1 MNPHV
6 GRKLRYG
13 MVGGGPGAFIGAV
26 HRMAA
31 ALDGEYELVAGA
43 FASQPERSRE
53 HGRALG
59 LDARRVYGSFR
70 EMAEAEAALG
80 EDRRIDAVSIVTPNH
95 LHHPVAR
102 AFLDTGIHVICDK
115 PMTTTVADAEDLCRA
130 AEAAAGSAGT
140 ARGTRTAT
148 WTASTPNTGLVF
160 ALTHNY
166 TGYPMVKEA
175 RRLARSG
182 RLGTLR
188 KVVAEYPQGWLAAR
202 LEEVGHK
209 EEAGHK
215 QAAWRQ
221 DREQAGPSSAVADIG
236 SHLHNL
242 VRYVTGLEIEAVLA
256 ELATLVP
263 GRSMEDDAGILIR
276 FAGGARGVYYASQV
290 SAGEENGL
298 TLRVYGERAGLVW
311 RQERPNHLDVLHADA
326 PLQRL
331 TRGSAYLC
339 AAARHA
345 ARLPPGHPEG
355 FIEAFANIYRSAG
368 RVIGAGIAGVEAD
381 PLDHDFP
388 NHADGLR
395 GMRFIEGVL
404 ASAARGAWV
413 EKAAWSGAAEGAA

>member
-1 MNPHV
+1 MNPYI

-43 FASQPERSRE
+43 FASQPERSRAQ
-53 HGRALG
+53 GRALG
-59 LDARRVYGSFR
+59 LDATRAHGSFR
-70 EMAEAEAALG
+70 EMAAAEAALD
-80 EDRRIDAVSIVTPNH
+80 EDRRIEVVSIVTPNH

-102 AFLDTGIHVICDK
+102 AFLDLGIHVVCDK

-130 AEAAAGSAGT
+130 VEAGDDGGGGSS
-140 ARGTRTAT
+140 R
-148 WTASTPNTGLVF
+148 STGLVF

-182 RLGTLR
+182 RLGALR
-188 KVVAEYPQGWLAAR
+188 KVVAEYPQGWLAMR
-202 LEEVGHK
+202 L

-215 QAAWRQ
+215 QAVWRQ
-221 DREQAGPSSAVADIG
+221 DRARAGPSSAVGDIG

-242 VRYVTGLEIEAVLA
+242 VRYVTGLEIDAVLA

-263 GRSMEDDAGILIR
+263 GRRMDDDAGILVR
-276 FAGGARGVYYASQV
+276 FKGGARGVYYASQV

-298 TLRVYGERAGLVW
+298 TLRVYGERAGMIW
-311 RQERPNHLDVLHADA
+311 RQERPNHLDLLHADA
-326 PLQRL
+326 PRQRL
-331 TRGSAYLC
+331 TRGSSYLC
-339 AAARHA
+339 AAARRA

-355 FIEAFANIYRSAG
+355 FIEAFANIYRNAG
-368 RVIGAGIAGVEAD
+368 RVIGAGIAGAEPD

-388 NHADGLR
+388 NHTDGLR
-395 GMRFIEGVL
+395 GMRFIKGVL

-413 EKAAWSGAAEGAA
+413 EKAAWSGAAGEAA